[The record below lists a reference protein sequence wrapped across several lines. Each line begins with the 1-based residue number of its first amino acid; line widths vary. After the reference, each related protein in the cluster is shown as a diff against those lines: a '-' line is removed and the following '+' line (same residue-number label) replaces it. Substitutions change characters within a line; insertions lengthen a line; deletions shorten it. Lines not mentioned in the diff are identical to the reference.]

1 MKKKIINT
9 LKSVGLILLILTFT
23 SFMFVLLNIDV
34 NSISDVKYLF
44 YLSIFDLLLLIIY
57 FFIYKDTLIKD
68 FKKYFSDFN
77 KNFELSFKYWLVGFG
92 IMVISNLIL
101 TYVLKMTTAGNE
113 EVVRGYID
121 TAPLLMIFCT
131 CIYAPVCEELTFR
144 KSIRDVIDNKYLYVL
159 VSGLIFGLLH
169 IIGFI
174 STPLDLLYLI
184 PYGSL
189 GIVFALLYYRT
200 NNIFSSITIH
210 AMHNALSVLVY
221 LLLGGLV

>member
-1 MKKKIINT
+1 
-9 LKSVGLILLILTFT
+9 
-23 SFMFVLLNIDV
+23 MFLLNIDV

-44 YLSIFDLLLLIIY
+44 YLSIFLIYYFLIIY

-169 IIGFI
+169 VIGFI

-189 GIVFALLYYRT
+189 GIVFLLLLYYRT

-221 LLLGGLV
+221 LFIRRSCMKKIVRFFS

>member
-9 LKSVGLILLILTFT
+9 LKSIGLILLILTFS

-57 FFIYKDTLIKD
+57 FFIYRDTLIKD

-101 TYVLKMTTAGNE
+101 TYVLKMTTAGN
-113 EVVRGYID
+113 
-121 TAPLLMIFCT
+121 
-131 CIYAPVCEELTFR
+131 
-144 KSIRDVIDNKYLYVL
+144 
-159 VSGLIFGLLH
+159 
-169 IIGFI
+169 
-174 STPLDLLYLI
+174 
-184 PYGSL
+184 
-189 GIVFALLYYRT
+189 
-200 NNIFSSITIH
+200 
-210 AMHNALSVLVY
+210 
-221 LLLGGLV
+221 